1 MTPIR
6 YWAPKSIEASTE
18 RLHGDF
24 EPWNGRP
31 DMMRRLSFVLVL
43 GALITAASGGEQI
56 NEYQMKAV
64 YLYNLAKF
72 VEWPATAFKNAGDP
86 ISICVLGQNPILHT
100 LEEAVNGETIEDRKL
115 IVRPVADVSQVNN
128 CQILSVGSSD
138 RKYLRSLLR
147 DLKTTGILTVGE
159 AESLTSEGG
168 VVNLKLEGGKVRIE
182 INLKAAERQQLR
194 ISPKLLSLAQVV
206 KK

>member
-1 MTPIR
+1 
-6 YWAPKSIEASTE
+6 
-18 RLHGDF
+18 
-24 EPWNGRP
+24 
-31 DMMRRLSFVLVL
+31 MMLRLSFALVL

-72 VEWPATAFKNAGDP
+72 VEWPAPAFQNAGAP

-128 CQILSVGSSD
+128 CQILFVGSPD

-159 AESLTSEGG
+159 AESFTSEGG

-194 ISPKLLSLAQVV
+194 ISPKLLTLAQVV

>member
-31 DMMRRLSFVLVL
+31 DMMRRLSFVL
-43 GALITAASGGEQI
+43 
-56 NEYQMKAV
+56 
-64 YLYNLAKF
+64 
-72 VEWPATAFKNAGDP
+72 
-86 ISICVLGQNPILHT
+86 GQNPILHT

-115 IVRPVADVSQVNN
+115 IVRPVADISQVNN

-147 DLKTTGILTVGE
+147 DLKT
-159 AESLTSEGG
+159 
-168 VVNLKLEGGKVRIE
+168 
-182 INLKAAERQQLR
+182 
-194 ISPKLLSLAQVV
+194 
-206 KK
+206 